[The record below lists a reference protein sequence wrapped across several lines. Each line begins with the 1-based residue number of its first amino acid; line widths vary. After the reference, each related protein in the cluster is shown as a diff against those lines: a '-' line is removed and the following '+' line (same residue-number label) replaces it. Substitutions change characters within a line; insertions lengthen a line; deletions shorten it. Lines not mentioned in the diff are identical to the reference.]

1 MGVRRSRPV
10 AVLAFVGLLTT
21 NGCAWITRASVDMFG
36 GDSNAP
42 GLVPSLSA
50 DGRYVAFNSQAS
62 DLVPGDGNGSGD
74 VFVRDLRTGTTVR
87 ASVDIDGGDSNG
99 NSGAPSIS
107 ADGRY
112 VAFDSEASDLVP
124 GDGNSFKDVF
134 VRDLR
139 AGTTVRASVDL
150 DGGDP
155 NFDSSGGPPSISADG
170 RYVAFASIASDL
182 VPGDGTF
189 GFSTDDIFVRD
200 LTAGTTVRASI
211 DVDGGDPNSFSM
223 NVPSISADGRYV
235 AFASTSSDLVPGD
248 SNNWDVFV
256 RDLQTGTTTLAS
268 ADING
273 GTSNGTNT
281 FLPSISAD
289 GRYVAFQS
297 DATDLVPG
305 DGNGVYDVFV
315 RDLQAGTTVRASVDV
330 GGGDPDGGSFYPS
343 LNDNGRYV
351 AFHSEASD
359 LISGDGNFDLD
370 VFVRDLHARTTTRS
384 SVDFLGRE
392 QLRQASLFASISG
405 NGQYVGF
412 QSAASDL
419 VPGDGNGIHDVFVR
433 AVVTPTVDSLTP
445 STVARGSTATL
456 TLTGSG
462 FFPGAQASLQ
472 AFGPY
477 GLRVNSVDVVSES
490 ELKISVTA
498 SAAAP
503 TGARNVMVWN
513 PGTGPGPF
521 ATGFGFCF
529 GCLTVT

>member
-1 MGVRRSRPV
+1 
-10 AVLAFVGLLTT
+10 
-21 NGCAWITRASVDMFG
+21 
-36 GDSNAP
+36 
-42 GLVPSLSA
+42 
-50 DGRYVAFNSQAS
+50 
-62 DLVPGDGNGSGD
+62 
-74 VFVRDLRTGTTVR
+74 
-87 ASVDIDGGDSNG
+87 
-99 NSGAPSIS
+99 
-107 ADGRY
+107 
-112 VAFDSEASDLVP
+112 
-124 GDGNSFKDVF
+124 
-134 VRDLR
+134 
-139 AGTTVRASVDL
+139 
-150 DGGDP
+150 
-155 NFDSSGGPPSISADG
+155 
-170 RYVAFASIASDL
+170 
-182 VPGDGTF
+182 
-189 GFSTDDIFVRD
+189 
-200 LTAGTTVRASI
+200 
-211 DVDGGDPNSFSM
+211 
-223 NVPSISADGRYV
+223 
-235 AFASTSSDLVPGD
+235 VPGD

-256 RDLQTGTTTLAS
+256 RDLQVGTTTLAS
-268 ADING
+268 ADISG

-359 LISGDGNFDLD
+359 LIPGDGNFDLD
-370 VFVRDLHARTTTRS
+370 VFMRDLIAGTTTRS

-392 QLRQASLFASISG
+392 QLRQGSLFASISG

-412 QSAASDL
+412 QSGASDL
-419 VPGDGNGIHDVFVR
+419 VPGDGNGLEDVFVR
-433 AVVTPTVDSLTP
+433 AVVTPTVDLLTP
-445 STVARGSTATL
+445 ATVARGSTGTL

-490 ELKISVTA
+490 ELEVVVTV